1 MRSPRLRGKLI
12 YLRDSLG
19 TFFFVKPDLYSHRTE
34 LATGL
39 GSCWPRAGTRPHAG
53 TGPRHAGAGLIQF
66 KGIQMNTYYF
76 GKRTSVYI
84 HVYSV
89 YA

>member
-1 MRSPRLRGKLI
+1 MGIMVIVRGIKKILE
-12 YLRDSLG
+12 LG
-19 TFFFVKPDLYSHRTE
+19 RQVNWSSMP
-34 LATGL
+34 
-39 GSCWPRAGTRPHAG
+39 
-53 TGPRHAGAGLIQF
+53 GAGLIQF

-76 GKRTSVYI
+76 GKRTSLYI